1 VPEVVFVKMLDIVTS
16 VKLTIAMFSVV
27 CVNRELKSMLPL
39 DIVLISIVE
48 VKLPLNDETPTS
60 VPEPILELVPRAL
73 ISAVAIC
80 TTPPTFAK
88 AASAKEELPNIT
100 RHP

>member
-1 VPEVVFVKMLDIVTS
+1 
-16 VKLTIAMFSVV
+16 
-27 CVNRELKSMLPL
+27 MLPL